1 MLFLQ
6 GFIKFDQGI
15 SEKYVGQ
22 TFDGRKKERKKERRI
37 ETEQSQY
44 VSQTS
49 LGGHNYPPPWLSL
62 GTSIKSDGVKLVYS
76 RFFYGISLI

>member
-1 MLFLQ
+1 MIFLQ

-37 ETEQSQY
+37 ETEQTQY

-49 LGGHNYPPPWLSL
+49 LGGHNYPPPPLAL
-62 GTSIKSDGVKLVYS
+62 FRYINKK
-76 RFFYGISLI
+76 

>member
-1 MLFLQ
+1 MIFLQ

-37 ETEQSQY
+37 ETEQTQY
-44 VSQTS
+44 VSQTKF
-49 LGGHNYPPPWLSL
+49 GGHNN
-62 GTSIKSDGVKLVYS
+62 IKKFKKLK
-76 RFFYGISLI
+76 I